1 MFVLGWRELDGM
13 WEGRTAFLMENGGGV
28 PWEGLRWGGIEVK
41 SVVVGGRMGWGR
53 SLWKEGRKGVWCL
66 VG

>member
-1 MFVLGWRELDGM
+1 M